1 MIDLAKGIQTP
12 IPMNDNEINDMKNLK
27 KKVDYLR
34 DQIEDEDEQE
44 NSHSEDEDDEDE
56 DVDIVQPK
64 KKNIKV

>member
-34 DQIEDEDEQE
+34 DQIEDEDE
-44 NSHSEDEDDEDE
+44 
-56 DVDIVQPK
+56 
-64 KKNIKV
+64 